1 MGSLLIL
8 LGVVFCIISFVC
20 SIIILISAFQD
31 EIWKGILYLVCG
43 LYGIYYALVEF
54 DHEKKWLILAGAF
67 LGGFAGWGLIAAGSA
82 AAGHPVSP

>member
-1 MGSLLIL
+1 VGTLLIL
-8 LGVVFCIISFVC
+8 LGVVFSLVGVGC
-20 SIIILISAFQD
+20 SIFILISAFQD

-67 LGGFAGWGLIAAGSA
+67 LGSMLGWGLIMAGGAAS
-82 AAGHPVSP
+82 GHPVSP